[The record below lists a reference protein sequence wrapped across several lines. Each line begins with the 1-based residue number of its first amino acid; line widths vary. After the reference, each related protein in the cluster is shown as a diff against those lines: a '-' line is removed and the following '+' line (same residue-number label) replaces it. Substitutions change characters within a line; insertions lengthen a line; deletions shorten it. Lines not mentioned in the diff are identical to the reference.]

1 MADIIV
7 IDDDPRYRRLI
18 AQALTGAG
26 HEVRQ
31 AGDGAEGLAMC
42 LQRTPE
48 MVITDIVMPGMEG
61 IETILQLA
69 RQRPGVA
76 VLAISGAEPALGLFA
91 RRHRARRGRLAV
103 QTVHDR
109 PAADDRRGLLAAD
122 QGSRRRQSNSR
133 AFAAGCRPAGQG
145 WQLSAAEHAS
155 RRGTSVNPA
164 ALP

>member
-42 LQRTPE
+42 LQRTPQL
-48 MVITDIVMPGMEG
+48 VITDIVMPGMEG

-76 VLAISGAEPALGLFA
+76 VLAISGAEPGSVYLRAATALGAAAALSKPFTIDQ
-91 RRHRARRGRLAV
+91 LLT
-103 QTVHDR
+103 TV
-109 PAADDRRGLLAAD
+109 AGLLAAD
-122 QGSRRRQSNSR
+122 RKV
-133 AFAAGCRPAGQG
+133 PAP
-145 WQLSAAEHAS
+145 
-155 RRGTSVNPA
+155 SV
-164 ALP
+164 